1 MQVLHSF
8 TEWPGLAQAKK
19 IPCIE
24 GSVARALE
32 YGNRHLRAVLDNH
45 SCCTS
50 KLCKEPILRNRL
62 QLGQFSGVPKRRSKA
77 AHWGLEWG
85 HQATC
90 IGKAEGQCTAGCC
103 KPGPSFHRN
112 INRYITVL
120 RQLTIKL

>member
-1 MQVLHSF
+1 MQVPHSF
-8 TEWPGLAQAKK
+8 TKRPGLAQAKK

-32 YGNRHLRAVLDNH
+32 YGNRHLCAVLDNH

-62 QLGQFSGVPKRRSKA
+62 QLGQFSGVPKRRSKVE
-77 AHWGLEWG
+77 HWGSLRLEWG

-90 IGKAEGQCTAGCC
+90 IGKAEGQCTAGRA
-103 KPGPSFHRN
+103 KFS
-112 INRYITVL
+112 
-120 RQLTIKL
+120 